1 MHSSRTTLDEKKFN
15 LYKNISGKN
24 FKGNL
29 GLNLRIFSVD
39 EGDAKAKKNYKF

>member
-29 GLNLRIFSVD
+29 GLNLKEFFGWWRGCED
-39 EGDAKAKKNYKF
+39 KKEL